1 MGDVIWKFISLV
13 YEAKWDS
20 LYTNNKTNTLRKKI
34 SSKFTSRAMPNNTN
48 NKKDI
53 AKPVPVSIEKASPLL
68 PLLAKSKSEVNMI
81 SKYFK
86 EINTKSNL
94 AKPTK
99 SYTQAFKQPT
109 STSDVLKIKEFF
121 PALNTNQ
128 IDRINNIVKENPKL
142 KPHLQMT
149 MKGSSRKQII
159 VPVSSDN
166 SNFFMKNSSTYIS
179 NLNRLL
185 RNAKTEIA
193 VDFIKSD
200 PISLVIVTNKVAIQ
214 SDLQIIDQYVKK
226 SEDINEL

>member
-1 MGDVIWKFISLV
+1 
-13 YEAKWDS
+13 
-20 LYTNNKTNTLRKKI
+20 
-34 SSKFTSRAMPNNTN
+34 MPNNTN

-68 PLLAKSKSEVNMI
+68 PLLAKSKSKVNMI

-128 IDRINNIVKENPKL
+128 IDRINNIVKGNPKL